1 MSRVPLALHAVIWG
15 HTRAHPLGAAL
26 DLHLEPGSATAML
39 GPNGVGKTTLLR
51 TCAGLLA
58 PLAGRVELGGND
70 ARVLRAEE
78 RARRV
83 ALLPQHPTLDEALTV
98 RELVE
103 LGRTPHLGLFGRL
116 DERDQAAID
125 TALAACALEPLAA
138 RRLGEISG
146 GERQR
151 ALCAMAVA
159 QDAPVLLLDEPTSH
173 LDLRRRHELFE
184 LLRRLRAERGLALL
198 AVLHDPAD
206 AFREADR
213 VLVLGEGGE
222 CGLVDAADPARLAKL
237 ARAFGVPESRIT
249 L

>member
-1 MSRVPLALHAVIWG
+1 MTTAPLALHGVAWG
-15 HTRAHPLGAAL
+15 HTRARPLGAAL
-26 DLHLEPGSATAML
+26 DLHLGPGSATAML

-58 PLAGRVELGGND
+58 PLAGRVELGGED
-70 ARVLRAEE
+70 ASALRAEE

-116 DERDQAAID
+116 DTRDQAAID
-125 TALAACALEPLAA
+125 AALAACALQPLAA

-184 LLRRLRAERGLALL
+184 LLRRLRAERGLAVL

-206 AFREADR
+206 AYREADH

-222 CGLVDAADPARLAKL
+222 CGLVDAGDPARLTKL

-249 L
+249 V